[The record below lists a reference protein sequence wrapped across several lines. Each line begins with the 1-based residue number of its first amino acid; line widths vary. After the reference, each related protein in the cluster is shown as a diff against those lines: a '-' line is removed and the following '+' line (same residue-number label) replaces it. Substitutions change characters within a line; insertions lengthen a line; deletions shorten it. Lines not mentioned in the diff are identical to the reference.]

1 MTKTELHTHLMGMLS
16 AEGFLNFLASFDYEM
31 PLLGNGEI
39 NFESSKTERIPV
51 KKLMGYDKVIEQISI
66 KYGNKVSYGNLEKLY
81 YVRSMLLKDL
91 IAILNKDN
99 DEDNKVKVYSKYLEE
114 SLKELIAQKVEYVEI
129 SFSNAKVIDE
139 IMNNINP
146 NITKNIKCKFLV
158 STDRS
163 NVEKEFKKSARC
175 LENLVNKGCSVGFDI
190 MGSEIPLTALDLDKN
205 SKLGFYKKLIPL
217 VETLHKLKHT
227 TLRIHSGETYM
238 SDGNTEKILHILED
252 VENDL
257 GISLPPPFIR
267 IGHGVHFRKDDEY
280 IRLLQKFKC
289 IVEINATSN
298 YALSNINK
306 YYELPYNYYLNN
318 GIPIVISSDGHGLY
332 DTTKQKEDSIASAIA
347 TKENNEIIEYIDSH
361 IADIKKNR

>member
-16 AEGFLNFLASFDYEM
+16 AKEFLNLLASFDYKV
-31 PLLGNGEI
+31 PLAHDGEI
-39 NFESSKTERIPV
+39 NFESSKVSRVPAKELI
-51 KKLMGYDKVIEQISI
+51 GYNKVIEQVSI
-66 KYGNKVSYGNLEKLY
+66 KNGNKVNYGNLEKLY

-91 IAILNKDN
+91 IAILNKDS

-114 SLKELIAQKVEYVEI
+114 SLKELIYQKVEYVEI
-129 SFSNAKVIDE
+129 SFSNAKLIDE
-139 IMNNINP
+139 IMNNIDS

-158 STDRS
+158 STNRS
-163 NVEKEFKKSARC
+163 NVEKEFKKSAKS
-175 LENLVNKGCSVGFDI
+175 LENLVNKGYSVGFDI
-190 MGSEIPLTALDLDKN
+190 MGSEIPLTDLDLDRN
-205 SKLGFYKKLIPL
+205 SKFGFYKKLIPI
-217 VETLHKLKHT
+217 VETLHKLENT

-252 VENDL
+252 VESDL

-267 IGHGVHFRKDDEY
+267 IGHGVHFRRNDEY

-298 YALSNINK
+298 YSLGNINK

-332 DTTKQKEDSIASAIA
+332 DTTKQNEDSIASAIA
-347 TKENNEIIEYIDSH
+347 TKENKEIIEYIDSF